1 MNHEKSEELL
11 MRYLDGT
18 TSESEQVELQN
29 LLAENTL
36 LQKAQKD
43 FTQIRSMLSEHEKPS
58 FGPFFAERVLN
69 RIRTMQNEVEYQLF
83 SFFKKYQLIALG
95 IIVGLLVMNIVLAD
109 SLSLKS
115 ILGFDDNESDLVQ
128 IDLYNDMIQQP

>member
-1 MNHEKSEELL
+1 MNHEKSEDLL
-11 MRYLDGT
+11 LHSLDGKVT
-18 TSESEQVELQN
+18 ESEQQQLQQ
-29 LLAENTL
+29 LLAENAS

-43 FTQIRSMLSEHEKPS
+43 FTQIRSMLGEHEQAT

-69 RIRTMQNEVEYQLF
+69 RIRTMQQEVEYQLF
-83 SFFKKYQLIALG
+83 SFFKKYQLVALG
-95 IIVGLLVMNIVLAD
+95 IIVGLFILNIVLAD

>member
-1 MNHEKSEELL
+1 MNQEKSEDLL
-11 MRYLDGT
+11 LRYWDGT

-29 LLAENTL
+29 LLTENSVL
-36 LQKAQKD
+36 EKAQKD

-58 FGPFFAERVLN
+58 FGPFFAERVMN

-83 SFFKKYQLIALG
+83 SFFKKYQIIALG
-95 IIVGLLVMNIVLAD
+95 ILVGLLVLNIVMAD

-115 ILGFDDNESDLVQ
+115 ILGFDEIESDLVQ
-128 IDLYNDMIQQP
+128 IDLYNDIIQ

>member
-1 MNHEKSEELL
+1 MNQEKSEDLL
-11 MRYLDGT
+11 LRYWDGT

-29 LLAENTL
+29 LLTENSVL
-36 LQKAQKD
+36 EKAQKD

-83 SFFKKYQLIALG
+83 SFFKKYQIIALG
-95 IIVGLLVMNIVLAD
+95 ILVGLLVLNIVMAD

-115 ILGFDDNESDLVQ
+115 ILGFDETESDLVQ
-128 IDLYNDMIQQP
+128 IDLYNDIIQ